1 MSRIQ
6 PIQAALGDLDAL
18 LLTDP
23 ISIRYASGFYAE
35 GAVVVAR
42 NKAWFVTDS
51 RYVEAAQNTV
61 SDMEIVCTSQERT
74 LRTVLREILDSM
86 PAVGGEESR
95 LSHGEWTSYE
105 KDLGRELR
113 PAAHIL
119 GTLRASKDQEEIDL
133 AAKAQQIAEIALD
146 EVLGIIRPGLT
157 EKQVAAELV
166 YRMYKHGGESNSFDP
181 IVVTGPKTSLP
192 HGVPGDAVI
201 REGDFLTM
209 DFGTKYGG
217 YCSDMTRTV
226 AVGSAT
232 EEMRRVYAVVLE
244 AQLAGIAAARAGVAG
259 AAIDEAARAVIR
271 DAGYG
276 EYFGH
281 SFGHSLGLEIHEAPN
296 AAPSNHEPMP
306 LGAFISAEPGIYLP
320 GRFGVR
326 IEDTMWLR
334 EDRAEV
340 VTRAPKEL
348 LIL

>member
-6 PIQAALGDLDAL
+6 PIQAALEDLDAL

-23 ISIRYASGFYAE
+23 ISIRYASGFFAE
-35 GAVVVAR
+35 GAVVVAK
-42 NKAWFVTDS
+42 NGAWLVTDS
-51 RYVEAAQNTV
+51 RYIEAAQNTV
-61 SDMEIVCTSQERT
+61 TGMDIICTSHDRS
-74 LRTVLREILDSM
+74 LRTVLRELLDGM
-86 PAVGGEESR
+86 KAVGGEETR

-105 KDLGRELR
+105 AELGLELR
-113 PAAHIL
+113 SAAHIL

-133 AAKAQQIAEIALD
+133 AAKAQQIAEKALD
-146 EVLGIIRPGLT
+146 EVLGFIRPGLT

-166 YRMYKHGGESNSFDP
+166 YRMYKHGGQANSFDP
-181 IVVTGPKTSLP
+181 IVVTGAKSSMP
-192 HGVPGDAVI
+192 HGVPGDEVI
-201 REGDFLTM
+201 RKGDFLTM
-209 DFGTKYGG
+209 DFGTMFGG

-226 AVGSAT
+226 AVGFAT
-232 EEMRRVYAVVLE
+232 EEMKRVYAVVLE
-244 AQLAGIAAARAGVAG
+244 AQLAGIAAARAGVTG
-259 AAIDEAARAVIR
+259 AEIDGAARAVIR

-296 AAPSNHEPMP
+296 AAPSNNEPMP

-320 GRFGVR
+320 GKFGVR

-334 EDRAEV
+334 EDHAEV

-348 LIL
+348 IIL